1 MISAT
6 ELEVDQT
13 KVSIIRDLMPPT
25 TVKGIGSFLGHVGFY
40 RRFIRDF
47 SKIARLLCRLLEK
60 DTKFHFDE
68 SYQKAFE
75 EIKFRQVE
83 APIMAKPDWNR
94 EFEIMCD
101 ASDFAMGA
109 VLGRKDEKVFKAI
122 YYASKTFNEAQENY
136 STTEKEMLA
145 IVFACEK
152 FRPYIL
158 GSHVVIHTDHAVIKY
173 LMAKKEAKPRLIRWV
188 LLLQEFDLE
197 IKDKKGSDNV
207 IADHLSRVEKP
218 TVEEK
223 GREIAENF
231 PDEQLFQ
238 LSLQSPWYDD
248 IVNYLACGIMPPEFS
263 YQQRKRL
270 RTDSRYY
277 IWDDPL
283 LFKRGA
289 DLIIRRCVPEGEQSK
304 ILKECHSSPFGGH
317 FAGDKTAHK
326 ILQSGFYWPTI
337 FKDCFEWV
345 KLCDQCQRMGNI
357 SKRHEMPLQGI
368 LVVQLFDVWGMD
380 FMGPFPVSFGN
391 IYILLAVD
399 YVSKWV
405 KAAACP
411 KNDAKTVVGFLKR
424 NILSRFGTP
433 RTIISDEESHF
444 SNKVFDKLMSRY
456 GIKHIMS
463 LAYHPETNGQAEISN
478 REIKK
483 ILEKTV
489 SSSRRDW
496 SLKLD
501 DALWAYRTVFKT
513 PIEMSPYRLVFG
525 KPCHLP
531 LELEY
536 KAMWAI
542 KKINFDFKAA
552 KEERL
557 LQLNELEE
565 LRNEAYDNARIY
577 KDKTKKWHDQRILRK
592 EFKAGDQVLLFN
604 SRLRLFPGK
613 LKSK

>member
-1 MISAT
+1 M
-6 ELEVDQT
+6 
-13 KVSIIRDLMPPT
+13 
-25 TVKGIGSFLGHVGFY
+25 
-40 RRFIRDF
+40 
-47 SKIARLLCRLLEK
+47 
-60 DTKFHFDE
+60 
-68 SYQKAFE
+68 
-75 EIKFRQVE
+75 
-83 APIMAKPDWNR
+83 
-94 EFEIMCD
+94 
-101 ASDFAMGA
+101 
-109 VLGRKDEKVFKAI
+109 
-122 YYASKTFNEAQENY
+122 
-136 STTEKEMLA
+136 
-145 IVFACEK
+145 
-152 FRPYIL
+152 
-158 GSHVVIHTDHAVIKY
+158 
-173 LMAKKEAKPRLIRWV
+173 
-188 LLLQEFDLE
+188 
-197 IKDKKGSDNV
+197 

-223 GREIAENF
+223 GKEIAENF

-238 LSLQSPWYDD
+238 LSLKSPWYAD

-263 YQQRKRL
+263 YQQRKRI
-270 RTDSRYY
+270 RTDNRYY
-277 IWDDPL
+277 IWDEPL

-304 ILKECHSSPFGGH
+304 ILKECHSSPYGGH

-357 SKRHEMPLQGI
+357 IKRHEMPLQGI

-391 IYILLAVD
+391 IYILLVVD

-405 KAAACP
+405 EAAACP
-411 KNDAKTVVGFLKR
+411 KNDANTVVGFLQR
-424 NILSRFGTP
+424 NILGRFGTP
-433 RTIISDEESHF
+433 RTIISDGGSHF
-444 SNKVFDKLMSRY
+444 ENKVFDKLMSRY
-456 GIKHIMS
+456 SIKHIMS
-463 LAYHPETNGQAEISN
+463 LAYHPQTNGQAEISN

-489 SSSRRDW
+489 STSRKYW

-501 DALWAYRTVFKT
+501 DALWAYRTAFKT
-513 PIEMSPYRLVFG
+513 PIGMSPYRLVFG

-542 KKINFDFKAA
+542 KKLNFDFKAA

-565 LRNEAYDNARIY
+565 LRNEAYDSARIY

-592 EFKAGDQVLLFN
+592 EFKAGDQALLFN

-613 LKSK
+613 LKSKWSGPFTVVSSTQFGAVTLRNSKEEEFKVNGQRLKHYLGERQLEDKPLDLNEEN